1 MWLFKLHH
9 NNIHRLFWV
18 ISLLIF
24 AACTE
29 APADI
34 GHVSPDGVAVDS
46 SFEESFD
53 ALGREA
59 ALGEPIT
66 VAYSPENNGRL
77 VQYFERVRL
86 DRVGSEILLYPLGT
100 WASEGVNQAAIVE
113 AAVPENGR
121 SRTFENGETVYDA
134 FLLFYEDHSG
144 EQLLGNPISPQFQ
157 EGGVWTQYF
166 ENGRLEWHPELPVGQ
181 RVQLGLLGQA
191 HFDDQMAADYRPAT
205 NFIPGPSAGV
215 TNVALDAAVSSP
227 ILYSGDEQ
235 TLFVTVFSGDGSGPM
250 ADMRLQAV
258 VFDENGRLIETIDL
272 PRSDSDGR
280 SQQQIILPNI
290 SAGQDIEVRV
300 EALNGSGS
308 SLGTTSLLFKT
319 WW

>member
-1 MWLFKLHH
+1 MQLIKRHH
-9 NNIHRLFWV
+9 NNIHRFLWV

-24 AACTE
+24 AAC
-29 APADI
+29 APPIVDK

-46 SFEESFD
+46 RFEDSFD
-53 ALGREA
+53 ALGRVRT
-59 ALGEPIT
+59 LGEPIT
-66 VAYSPENNGRL
+66 VAYSPENNGRF

-86 DRVGSEILLYPLGT
+86 DSVGSEILLYPLGT
-100 WASEGVNQAAIVE
+100 WAYEGVNQTAIVE

-134 FLLFYEDHSG
+134 FLVFYEDHDG

-157 EGGVWTQYF
+157 EGGIWTQYF
-166 ENGRLEWHPELPVGQ
+166 ANGRLEWHPELPVGQ

-191 HFDDQMAADYRPAT
+191 HFDDQMAADYRPTA

-215 TNVALDAAVSSP
+215 TNVALDVAVSSP

-235 TLFVTVFSGDGSGPM
+235 TLFVTVFSSDGSSPLV
-250 ADMRLQAV
+250 DMRLQAV
-258 VFDENGRLIETIDL
+258 VFDENGRLLDTIDL
-272 PRSDSDGR
+272 PRSNSDGR
-280 SQQQIILPNI
+280 SQQQIALPNI
-290 SAGQDIEVRV
+290 SAGQDIKVQV
-300 EALNGSGS
+300 QALNSSGS
-308 SLGTTSLLFKT
+308 SIGTTSLLFKT